1 MRNFFRLLWEKMNEP
16 RNECVLI
23 ILLPCLS
30 VIIAGLILLP
40 RLRYYSAQ
48 RTESAPAVAASA
60 FDAPADQE
68 AAVLPSSE
76 VQPTPLPVQTPQPT
90 PEPVYSLERGWIE
103 EDGKLYNYDAF
114 GRMRTGLQQV
124 DGKLYY
130 FGQDGA
136 KASAL
141 GIDVSFYNLSLIH
154 I

>member
-30 VIIAGLILLP
+30 VIIAGLILIP

-48 RTESAPAVAASA
+48 HAEPAPTEAVAASA
-60 FDAPADQE
+60 FDAPADQD

-76 VQPTPLPVQTPQPT
+76 VQPAPLPVQTPQPT

-103 EDGKLYNYDAF
+103 EDGKL
-114 GRMRTGLQQV
+114 
-124 DGKLYY
+124 
-130 FGQDGA
+130 
-136 KASAL
+136 
-141 GIDVSFYNLSLIH
+141 
-154 I
+154 